1 MAKPSFT
8 WEDPFLLDSQL
19 AADERQVR
27 NATRDFAQKALKP
40 RIRDAF
46 RNETTDPAIYRE
58 MGDMGLLGA
67 TLPPQ
72 FGGAG
77 LNYVSYGL
85 IAREIEYVDSA
96 YRTLLSVQ
104 SSLVMLPIF
113 EFGTEA
119 QKEKY
124 LKPLLEGKI
133 TSCFSMT
140 EPENAGSNPLMMNTT
155 AVKEGEYYIINGH
168 KWFTSS
174 ADAASFAI
182 VMALTDPDNP
192 EPYRRTS
199 QIIVDTKA
207 SGFNQ
212 IRNIP
217 IMGDEGSGYFSHAEI
232 KYENCKTPVIGLL
245 GPEGAGYQIAQTR
258 LGPGRIHHCMRWIGI
273 CERAFGMMCQYAMQ
287 RQTSPG
293 KVLAEKQTIQNW
305 IAESR
310 AEINASKLM
319 VLDAAEK
326 IDMYGQDKA
335 RVEISIIKFYVANV
349 LQNVLDRAIQTHGGL
364 GITDDTLLSWW
375 YRHERGARIYDGP
388 DEVHKSRVAKDILKS
403 YKQQR

>member
-1 MAKPSFT
+1 MMKISSAISDTELKTILTSTHNFVEQKLFPIEMDVIKMAWQDAKPI
-8 WEDPFLLDSQL
+8 LDNLRS
-19 AADERQVR
+19 EV
-27 NATRDFAQKALKP
+27 KS
-40 RIRDAF
+40 
-46 RNETTDPAIYRE
+46 
-58 MGDMGLLGA
+58 MGLWCPQIPKTYGGLGLSNKEHGMVSEILGMSPIGHFVFNCQA
-67 TLPPQ
+67 PD
-72 FGGAG
+72 AG
-77 LNYVSYGL
+77 NM
-85 IAREIEYVDSA
+85 EI
-96 YRTLLSVQ
+96 L
-104 SSLVMLPIF
+104 M
-113 EFGTEA
+113 EFGTDY